1 MMKRKLLF
9 ILIMSITNFL
19 TAQKSALL
27 TDFRFIVN
35 DTQEFPNF
43 FEDEDLTL
51 DIYNFGLELIKNKFG
66 IDKIEPYQAKK
77 IEYHFT
83 PPFRDNLNYIER
95 KGYDYF
101 VAITSSAGVN
111 TSDDGIKTYIIY
123 SKIRIENEQ
132 GDTIFLNKK
141 QAIFYLDY
149 EQGVLYNEA
158 VITKTDFKNLY
169 ENLITNT
176 LSNEQVVLTENFAK
190 PTLVAYNGFINKAE
204 KTVVI
209 QNNKTFSKE
218 LLIKNNDLLTP
229 FLQTKSFPITIDGTI
244 RVQDLVDIL
253 KFKKE
258 FILKD
263 KQQKQKLKIIAT
275 YEEATDYETKVRYIK
290 SAKFDIQSRKN
301 NSFLEFYPN
310 EKTSWVY
317 TLEWT
322 ISETES
328 YRLIANA
335 YTNYAEIFSDKGL
348 VGIIQLPSSGNK
360 LLEIKGKEFM
370 IYKRMELTEAAK
382 SDLLYL
388 FSFFLMANEFMT
400 EVGKIKQSN

>member
-1 MMKRKLLF
+1 MKRKLLF
-9 ILIMSITNFL
+9 ILMMSIQNFVM
-19 TAQKSALL
+19 AQKSALL

-51 DIYNFGLELIKNKFG
+51 DIYNIGLELIQNKLE

-83 PPFRDNLNYIER
+83 PPFRDNLDYVER
-95 KGYDYF
+95 TNYDYF

-111 TSDDGIKTYIIY
+111 TSADGLKTYIIY
-123 SKIRIENEQ
+123 SKVRIENEQ
-132 GDTIFLNKK
+132 GDTLYLNKNE
-141 QAIFYLDY
+141 AIFYLQY
-149 EQGVLYNEA
+149 EQGLLYNEA
-158 VITKTDFKNLY
+158 VIDKNDFKKLY
-169 ENLITNT
+169 KNLITNT
-176 LSNEQVVLTENFAK
+176 FLNERIILKENFSK

-204 KTVVI
+204 KTVII
-209 QNNKTFSKE
+209 QNDKTFSKQ
-218 LLIKNNDLLTP
+218 LLIKNEDLLTP
-229 FLQTKSFPITIDGTI
+229 FLQIKGFSTTIDGTI
-244 RVQDLVDIL
+244 RIQDLADIL
-253 KFKKE
+253 KFRKE
-258 FILKD
+258 FMLKD
-263 KQQKQKLKIIAT
+263 KQQQKRLKIIAT
-275 YEEATDYETKVRYIK
+275 YEEATDYESKVRYIK

-335 YTNYAEIFSDKGL
+335 YTNYAEIFSNRGL

-360 LLEIKGKEFM
+360 LLEIKGKEFI
-370 IYKRMELTEAAK
+370 IYTKSELTEATK
-382 SDLLYL
+382 SDLNYL
-388 FSFFLMANEFMT
+388 FAFFLMANEFMA
-400 EVGKIKQSN
+400 EVGKLK

>member
-9 ILIMSITNFL
+9 ILMMSIANFAM
-19 TAQKSALL
+19 AQKAALL

-43 FEDEDLTL
+43 FEDDDLTL
-51 DIYNFGLELIKNKFG
+51 DIYNIGLELIQNKLG

-83 PPFRDNLNYIER
+83 PPFRDNLDYVER
-95 KGYDYF
+95 TDYDYF

-111 TSDDGIKTYIIY
+111 TSAEGLKTYIIY
-123 SKIRIENEQ
+123 SKVRIENEQ
-132 GDTIFLNKK
+132 GDTLYLNKNEG
-141 QAIFYLDY
+141 IFHLQY
-149 EQGVLYNEA
+149 EQGLLYNEA
-158 VITKTDFKNLY
+158 VIDKNDFKNLY
-169 ENLITNT
+169 KNLITNT
-176 LSNEQVVLTENFAK
+176 FLNERVILKENFIK

-204 KTVVI
+204 KTVII
-209 QNNKTFSKE
+209 QNDKTFSKQ
-218 LLIKNNDLLTP
+218 LLIKNEDLLMP
-229 FLQTKSFPITIDGTI
+229 FLQTKGFLTTIDGTI
-244 RVQDLVDIL
+244 RIQDLADIL
-253 KFKKE
+253 KFRKE

-263 KQQKQKLKIIAT
+263 KPQKKRLKIIAT
-275 YEEATDYETKVRYIK
+275 YEEATDYESKVRYIK
-290 SAKFDIQSRKN
+290 SAKFDIQTRKN
-301 NSFLEFYPN
+301 HSFLEFYPN

-335 YTNYAEIFSDKGL
+335 YTNYAEIFSDRGL

-360 LLEIKGKEFM
+360 LLEIKGKEFI
-370 IYKRMELTEAAK
+370 IYTKSELTEAAK
-382 SDLLYL
+382 LDLHYL
-388 FSFFLMANEFMT
+388 FAFFLMANEFMA
-400 EVGKIKQSN
+400 EVGKLK